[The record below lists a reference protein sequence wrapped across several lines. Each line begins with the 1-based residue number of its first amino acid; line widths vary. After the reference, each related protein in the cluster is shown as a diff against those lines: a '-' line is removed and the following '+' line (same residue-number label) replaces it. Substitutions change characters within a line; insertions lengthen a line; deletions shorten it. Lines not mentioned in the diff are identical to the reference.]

1 MTKVLIVDDEHA
13 ICQAFSQIINNAGHS
28 PLIAADGTAALN
40 ILQHETPSAIFLDV
54 QLPDMNGL
62 EILEKIHNSHPE
74 LPVIMITAHGTM
86 KTAMQAMQ
94 RGAFD
99 YLSKPLE
106 LEHVRR
112 LLDKVL
118 SRPSAHLTQQQS
130 KQNNTTSKHSA
141 IENNT
146 PKTLIGNSPAMQEI
160 FKLMGLLTTNDL
172 TVLLCGESGVG
183 KELVARAIHDHS
195 ERKQQPFMAF
205 NCAAVP
211 ENLMESELF
220 GHERGAFTGADNRRI
235 GRFEAAQQGTLF
247 LDEIGE
253 MPYHLQSKLLR
264 VLQERS
270 FERVGSVTPITLNAR
285 VMAATNRKLEAEVN
299 AGRFREDL
307 YYRLKLVT
315 LEIPPLR
322 KRGDDITTLAQYFL
336 QLANQE
342 LKRHINTIENSA
354 LDKLRQYHWPGNV
367 RELENVIKHG
377 VLISHGTT
385 LNQDDISLDDKYDAH
400 NKPDTLTDHYQILR
414 QAACS
419 ALHQMKTQQHEIS
432 SQGEAGLFH
441 QLVSLTEKALIEEAL
456 NMTDGNQV
464 AAAKLLGLHRSTLR
478 KKLGI

>member
-1 MTKVLIVDDEHA
+1 MAKILVVDDEHA
-13 ICQAFSQIINNAGHS
+13 ICQAFSQIICHAKHT

-40 ILQHETPSAIFLDV
+40 ILKQETPAVVFLDV

-62 EILEKIHNSHPE
+62 EILEQIHSSQPE
-74 LPVIMITAHGTM
+74 LPIVMITAHGSM
-86 KTAMQAMQ
+86 QTAMQAMQ

-106 LEHVRR
+106 LEQIRK
-112 LLDKVL
+112 LLNKIL
-118 SRPSAHLTQQQS
+118 SRSNDQQTTKSSNSGQAL
-130 KQNNTTSKHSA
+130 KQPVTESD
-141 IENNT
+141 E
-146 PKTLIGNSPAMQEI
+146 PKSLIGNSPAMQEI

-172 TVLLCGESGVG
+172 TVLLSGESGVG

-235 GRFEAAQQGTLF
+235 GRFEAAESGTIF

-270 FERVGSVTPITLNAR
+270 FERVGSVTPLTLNAR
-285 VMAATNRKLEAEVN
+285 IMAATNRKLEEEVS

-322 KRGDDITTLAQYFL
+322 KRGNDITVLAKHFL
-336 QLANQE
+336 QLANCE
-342 LKRHINTIENSA
+342 LNRNIKTIEATA
-354 LDKLRQYHWPGNV
+354 LDALQNFHWPGNV
-367 RELENVIKHG
+367 RELEHVIKHA
-377 VLISHGTT
+377 VLVAHGTMLT
-385 LNQDDISLDDKYDAH
+385 QDNLTFNVQAGANSDK
-400 NKPDTLTDHYQILR
+400 KTDQLQALR
-414 QAACS
+414 KAARK
-419 ALHQMKTQQHEIS
+419 ALHQIQNQSGTNTFHEI
-432 SQGEAGLFH
+432 
-441 QLVSLTEKALIEEAL
+441 VSITEHALITEAL
-456 NMTDGNQV
+456 KMCDGNQV
-464 AAAKLLGLHRSTLR
+464 AAARLLGLHRTTLR
-478 KKLGI
+478 KKIDN